1 MPLNLP
7 VQAVVD
13 RSAPLSYTTIDQ
25 EVRNKDGVLIQIVRN
40 PVDGPYGRE
49 PSDPGWFPPYVNPR
63 MAVCQILSSYAV
75 SRCLRGGGYF

>member
-1 MPLNLP
+1 MPLHLP

-13 RSAPLSYTTIDQ
+13 RSAPLSYATIDQ
-25 EVRNKDGVLIQIVRN
+25 EVRNDKGQLIQILRN

-49 PSDPGWFPPYVNPR
+49 PADPGWYPRHVDPR

-75 SRCLRGGGYF
+75 ARCLRGGGYF